1 MGRKPLLSSPGKPT
15 ASRKPRPLGRMID
28 SHSMV
33 SESTGRLASSVS
45 MRGSAEGRPTGN
57 VGSTILW
64 AEFSQLNK
72 KESELNS
79 SIYLSAS

>member
-1 MGRKPLLSSPGKPT
+1 
-15 ASRKPRPLGRMID
+15 
-28 SHSMV
+28 
-33 SESTGRLASSVS
+33 
-45 MRGSAEGRPTGN
+45 